1 MLLQRLSSVEYQY
14 GNGLG
19 QAAKMAM
26 GVETKQRLVTAIRAC
41 CEAIAHERGLAV
53 STRSQVM
60 VCPAAG
66 NRRAPALALMQSAA
80 SCGVSWRAMA
90 SGGGHDSQEMAV
102 HLPRHH
108 ALCAQ
113 Y

>member
-1 MLLQRLSSVEYQY
+1 MLLERLSSVEYQY

-26 GVETKQRLVTAIRAC
+26 GVETKQRLVTAIRIC
-41 CEAIAHERGLAV
+41 CEAIAHEQGLAV

-60 VCPAAG
+60 VYPAAG
-66 NRRAPALALMQSAA
+66 NRRTPALALMQSAA
-80 SCGVSWRAMA
+80 SCGASWRAMA

-102 HLPRHH
+102 HLPRDH

-113 Y
+113 D